1 LDQTTT
7 RRSRGRPRKHAS
19 DGETG
24 TVQALDR
31 GLQLL
36 SLLSKEHRVTLSHLA
51 MQAGMAP
58 STAHRL
64 LMTLQS
70 HQFAEFDENTQE
82 WMIGVESY
90 RVGSGFLRRV
100 NLVDASRDI
109 MHRLMAETGET
120 ANLAIA
126 DNGDVIFLSQVETN
140 HPIRAFF
147 RPGTRG
153 AMHASGAGKALLAQ
167 LTPRDLEQLLQQK
180 GLQAFTARTLSRPED
195 LMEDLARSRERGWAF
210 DDEERYAGMRCIA
223 APVFNARGEAVA
235 GISISGPAAR
245 FDNNNVARLGIV
257 VRDAAAELSL
267 RIGGVPPTPA

>member
-1 LDQTTT
+1 
-7 RRSRGRPRKHAS
+7 
-19 DGETG
+19 
-24 TVQALDR
+24 
-31 GLQLL
+31 
-36 SLLSKEHRVTLSHLA
+36 
-51 MQAGMAP
+51 
-58 STAHRL
+58 
-64 LMTLQS
+64 
-70 HQFAEFDENTQE
+70 
-82 WMIGVESY
+82 
-90 RVGSGFLRRV
+90 
-100 NLVDASRDI
+100 
-109 MHRLMAETGET
+109 
-120 ANLAIA
+120 
-126 DNGDVIFLSQVETN
+126 
-140 HPIRAFF
+140 
-147 RPGTRG
+147 
-153 AMHASGAGKALLAQ
+153 